1 MDTQAITLLFA
12 FALNASAQIG
22 DYLYY
27 TNDGGD
33 TIVEIGAITSITEN
47 ANGSTTVVAQIP
59 VNVTPPVNSSY
70 IFFAKESRANT
81 SNLKGY
87 YAEVQFRNDST
98 TEVEL
103 FSVGS
108 EVFQSSK

>member
-1 MDTQAITLLFA
+1 MDTQLITLLFP
-12 FALNASAQIG
+12 FALNVSAQIG
-22 DYLYY
+22 DVLYY
-27 TNDGGD
+27 TNDSG
-33 TIVEIGAITSITEN
+33 GAIASITVA
-47 ANGSTTVVAQIP
+47 ANGYTTVTAQIP

>member
-1 MDTQAITLLFA
+1 METQLITLLFP
-12 FALNASAQIG
+12 FALNVSAQIG
-22 DYLYY
+22 DVLYY
-27 TNDGGD
+27 TNDDGE
-33 TIVEIGAITSITEN
+33 TIIEIGAITSITIN
-47 ANGSTTVVAQIP
+47 ANGSVTVTAQIP
-59 VNVTPPVNSSY
+59 VNVVPPVNSSY
-70 IFFAKESRANT
+70 IFFAKESRVNT

-87 YAEVQFRNDST
+87 YAEAQFRNDAT

>member
-1 MDTQAITLLFA
+1 METQEIILLFP

-27 TNDGGD
+27 TNDEGD
-33 TIVEIGAITSITEN
+33 TIVEIGAIATITIN
-47 ANGSTTVVAQIP
+47 ANGSTTVTAQIP
-59 VNVTPPVNSSY
+59 VNVIPPTNSSF

-87 YAEVQFRNDST
+87 FAEAQFRNDAT

>member
-1 MDTQAITLLFA
+1 MDTQLITLLFP
-12 FALNASAQIG
+12 FALNVSAQIG
-22 DYLYY
+22 DVLYY

-33 TIVEIGAITSITEN
+33 TIIEIGAIASIAVA
-47 ANGSTTVVAQIP
+47 ANGNTTITAQIP
-59 VNVTPPVNSSY
+59 VNVDPPINSSY

-98 TEVEL
+98 SEVEL